1 MEPMFPGATP
11 GAFRRSRRRTKARG
25 AFVSG
30 AMLTRDA
37 ALFTD
42 LYEITMAASYF
53 RERMSGPATFSLFA
67 RTLPRGLEDVLNF
80 L

>member
-1 MEPMFPGATP
+1 MTAPLPY
-11 GAFRRSRRRTKARG
+11 G

-30 AMLTRDA
+30 PLLLRDA

-53 RERMSGPATFSLFA
+53 REGMTGQATFSLFV
-67 RTLPRGLEDVLNF
+67 RTLPQ
-80 L
+80 